1 MQPTWGSDEGA
12 PCGGP
17 RRAVRPGGRSTP
29 GQPQVVPPRHH
40 LWCVSLVLG
49 LGLLLSSLG
58 PVSSGKWAF
67 PLVLSLGSVTL
78 CVFAHFEHVF
88 SVIPLCVLQNTYSPI
103 HVEIR

>member
-58 PVSSGKWAF
+58 PVSSGKWSF
-67 PLVLSLGSVTL
+67 PLYSHWVVLRFVPLRILSMFSCYSAMCPAKHFSL
-78 CVFAHFEHVF
+78 
-88 SVIPLCVLQNTYSPI
+88 I